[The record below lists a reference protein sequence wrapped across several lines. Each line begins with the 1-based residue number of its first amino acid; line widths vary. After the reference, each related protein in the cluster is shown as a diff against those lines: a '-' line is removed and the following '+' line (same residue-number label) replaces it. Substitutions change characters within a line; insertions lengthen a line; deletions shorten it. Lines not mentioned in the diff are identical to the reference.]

1 MRELTE
7 LQKAVQNE
15 MNRIIDIIERE
26 QERGFSFTKLPGLNF
41 EPTKARTKQ
50 LKMLR
55 KYTRQKLMAEHS
67 EWVDP
72 ETGEIYEGREGTKA
86 QFEYRQRKLSTYK
99 EEYNKTPQ
107 KQYMRLPGSAD
118 ISIID
123 NIRQK
128 LVNLP
133 NEKRAKGGIMNLE
146 EEKNSVL
153 SAFDDMVGQSE
164 DEEALVQYLYDN
176 EYEISANCEK
186 IEYSS
191 EQYDTYDS
199 YYKLIIIFNKG
210 QALTSEQAERY
221 EYDFDDYSAE
231 YDIDGLEW

>member
-1 MRELTE
+1 MKGLTD

-15 MNRIIDIIERE
+15 MNRILDIIETE
-26 QERGFSFTKLPGLNF
+26 QERGFSFIKLPSLNF
-41 EPTKARTKQ
+41 DPKKARTKQ

-55 KYTRQKLMAEHS
+55 SYTRQKLMEQRS

-99 EEYNKTPQ
+99 EEYNKKPQ
-107 KQYMRLPGSAD
+107 KQYMRLPGSVD

-128 LVNLP
+128 LENLP
-133 NEKRAKGGIMNLE
+133 VEKRAKGGMMNLE

-164 DEEALVQYLYDN
+164 DEDALVQYLYEN

-199 YYKLIIIFNKG
+199 YYRLIIIFNRG

-221 EYDFDDYSAE
+221 EDDFGDYSSEYDF
-231 YDIDGLEW
+231 DGLEW